1 MRRVKK
7 PKYRIDKL
15 KTDLPKKEGVSA
27 KEIYEEMLR
36 DKIRKG
42 KRR

>member
-1 MRRVKK
+1 MRHVRK

-15 KTDLPKKEGVSA
+15 RINLPKEGDVDA
-27 KEIYEEMLR
+27 KKIYEEMLR
-36 DKIRKG
+36 DKIRKS

>member
-7 PKYRIDKL
+7 PKYRIDKS
-15 KTDLPKKEGVSA
+15 KVGPPKKESQSA
-27 KEIYEEMLR
+27 RDIYEEMLR
-36 DKIRKG
+36 DKVRKA

>member
-7 PKYRIDKL
+7 PKYRIDKSRIN
-15 KTDLPKKEGVSA
+15 LPKEEGASA
-27 KEIYEEMLR
+27 EEIYKEMLR
-36 DKIRKG
+36 DKIRKS